1 MEECDGEVLKLK
13 WVDIN
18 KGDSNKP
25 KVRSRLVAKE
35 VKRAKRIEDQLGGAE
50 VFSATPPIE
59 SVYALM
65 SMFMTNVEGKDNN
78 KMTASWDISRAH
90 FMGKAERNLFVELP
104 PEDQHRPDDPGA
116 MVGKL
121 LKRSQE
127 HVRNAGCFKD
137 LPEGLHFVDGFAGR
151 YIQQIVP
158 GNFPISGEKLG
169 GIGSW

>member
-78 KMTASWDISRAH
+78 KMMASWDISRAH

-104 PEDQHRPDDPGA
+104 PEDQHRPDEPGA

-121 LKRSQE
+121 LKSMYGTQE
-127 HVRNAGCFKD
+127 A
-137 LPEGLHFVDGFAGR
+137 
-151 YIQQIVP
+151 
-158 GNFPISGEKLG
+158 
-169 GIGSW
+169 